1 MFKGKFEWK
10 RGIAKPRGRHMI
22 KVCFGTYCHV
32 KSGPILD
39 SIERTL
45 GINPGETTSDG
56 KFTLNIVNCLGR
68 CNLGPVIEID
78 GQYYEGLSSADI
90 GKTLSSYN

>member
-1 MFKGKFEWK
+1 MLRGKFEWK
-10 RGIAKPRGRHMI
+10 RGIAKPRGRHI
-22 KVCFGTYCHV
+22 IRVCLGTYCNV

-45 GINPGETTSDG
+45 GINAGETTSDG
-56 KFTLNIVNCLGR
+56 KFILKIVNCLDR
-68 CNLGPVIEID
+68 CGIGPVIEID
-78 GQYYEGLSSADI
+78 GQYYERLSSADI

>member
-1 MFKGKFEWK
+1 M
-10 RGIAKPRGRHMI
+10 PRHL
-22 KVCFGTYCHV
+22 CNLED
-32 KSGPILD
+32 GPRILD

-56 KFTLNIVNCLGR
+56 KFTLKIVNCLGR
-68 CNLGPVIEID
+68 CGLGPVIEID
-78 GQYYEGLSSADI
+78 GQYYERLSSADI